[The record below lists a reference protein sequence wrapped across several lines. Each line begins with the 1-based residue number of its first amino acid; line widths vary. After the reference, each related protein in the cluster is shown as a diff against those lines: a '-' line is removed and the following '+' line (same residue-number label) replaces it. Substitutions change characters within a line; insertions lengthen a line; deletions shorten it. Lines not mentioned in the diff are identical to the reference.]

1 MSAHSLESS
10 YWQNPEGHDKK
21 QGWYPTLSR
30 GENADRASWLTKW
43 GEKGNLQQVI
53 HNACWSRSFCDLPI
67 HALWLMSPPPQ
78 NQAVKWLLIE
88 PDYFTCYDLIILMH
102 FWLSIL
108 LLPADEVPVM
118 LIVGRGHLHSTR
130 KKQMWLFLTLITR
143 YSIPFLNR
151 YSCSI

>member
-10 YWQNPEGHDKK
+10 YWQKPEGHDKK
-21 QGWYPTLSR
+21 QGWHLTLSS

-43 GEKGNLQQVI
+43 GEKGKLQQVR

-67 HALWLMSPPPQ
+67 HVLWLMSPPPQ
-78 NQAVKWLLIE
+78 NQAVKWLFIE

-108 LLPADEVPVM
+108 LLPADEVPEM
-118 LIVGRGHLHSTR
+118 LIVGRGYFAVQGRNKCDYFWH
-130 KKQMWLFLTLITR
+130 LTLAIQF
-143 YSIPFLNR
+143 SSWID
-151 YSCSI
+151 IAV